1 MALGMETLPQLTP
14 AEFNQV
20 ATAIITFLG
29 VCGAF
34 KLLRRAF

>member
-1 MALGMETLPQLTP
+1 MDTLPQLTP
-14 AEFNQV
+14 QEFNQV
-20 ATAIITFLG
+20 ASAIITFLA